1 MTGRLYGRLGIFPG
15 VLSPLSKSGLQLNE
29 TTIATALKK
38 VGYRTGGL
46 GKWHCTFCS
55 ASLFHSLWL
64 LIHWRD
70 HDTVQWVLRSTC
82 QSTTGLITTSEH
94 R

>member
-46 GKWHCTFCS
+46 GKWH
-55 ASLFHSLWL
+55 
-64 LIHWRD
+64 RK
-70 HDTVQWVLRSTC
+70 
-82 QSTTGLITTSEH
+82 
-94 R
+94 

>member
-55 ASLFHSLWL
+55 ASLFH
-64 LIHWRD
+64 
-70 HDTVQWVLRSTC
+70 TVVANPLARS
-82 QSTTGLITTSEH
+82 
-94 R
+94 